1 MKLENYSSEKL
12 PDFRQAVLLPSLL
25 SICYFLLLFYFFVCL
40 LFCLFVVCF
49 DVDIMLR
56 ELSGQ

>member
-12 PDFRQAVLLPSLL
+12 LDFRQAVLLPSLL

-49 DVDIMLR
+49 DVDSMLR